1 MSKFKYNSMQSPDH
15 LIPSVP
21 RFERAAGACRHFKI
35 GRSTLWMWVK
45 TWPGFPK
52 PLKASQRVTLF
63 DLTAIEAFLISKAV
77 SGGAH
82 E

>member
-1 MSKFKYNSMQSPDH
+1 MSNIKLNSVKTPE
-15 LIPSVP
+15 LPLPSVP
-21 RFERAAGACRHFKI
+21 RFERAAGACSHFKI

-52 PLKASQRVTLF
+52 PIKASQRVTLF
-63 DLTAIEAFLISKAV
+63 DLAAIEAFLISKSV

-82 E
+82 D